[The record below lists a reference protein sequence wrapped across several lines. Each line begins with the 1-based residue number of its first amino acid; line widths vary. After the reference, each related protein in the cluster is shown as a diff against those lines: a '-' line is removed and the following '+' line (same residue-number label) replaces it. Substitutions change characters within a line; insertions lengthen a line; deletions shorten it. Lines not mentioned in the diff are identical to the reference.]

1 MTKQGFNKLT
11 SSLEVYVHAISGARR
26 YNVTYR
32 IRHDKAIEIAHYLN
46 RDDPYGLTKYVTG
59 FVKQVSDER
68 AEMSHGCS
76 YGREGG
82 IGFDTAWVRDE
93 YTSTKEI
100 IRRAKMLGRVLQ
112 SALERKLRQ
121 MHAAY
126 PEIDYRATFEPGA

>member
-11 SSLEVYVHAISGARR
+11 SSLEVYVSAVSGARR

-32 IRHDKAIEIAHYLN
+32 INHPQAVELSQHIT
-46 RDDPYGLTKYVTG
+46 RDNALALSEFVEG
-59 FVKQVSDER
+59 FVKNVSSGNAD
-68 AEMSHGCS
+68 MSYGCS
-76 YGREGG
+76 YSRESG
-82 IGFDTAWVRDE
+82 IGFDTTWVREE

-100 IRRAKMLGRVLQ
+100 TRRAKMLGRVLQ

-121 MHAAY
+121 MQAAY

>member
-1 MTKQGFNKLT
+1 MTKRNFNNLT
-11 SSLEVYVHAISGARR
+11 SSLEVYVHAVSGARR

-32 IRHDKAIEIAHYLN
+32 IHHDNAIEVAHYLN
-46 RDDPYGLTKYVTG
+46 RDDPHGLTKYVTG
-59 FVKQVSDER
+59 FVHNVSSGNAD
-68 AEMSHGCS
+68 MSYGCS
-76 YGREGG
+76 YSRESG
-82 IGFDTAWVRDE
+82 IGFDTTWVRDE

-121 MHAAY
+121 MQAAY

>member
-1 MTKQGFNKLT
+1 MTKRNFSNLE
-11 SSLEVYVHAISGARR
+11 SSLEVYVHAVSGARR

-32 IRHDKAIEIAHYLN
+32 IKHPQVVELSQHIT
-46 RDDPYGLTKYVTG
+46 RDNALALSEFVEG
-59 FVKQVSDER
+59 FVKNVSNGN
-68 AEMSHGCS
+68 AEMRYGCS
-76 YGREGG
+76 YSRESG
-82 IGFDTAWVRDE
+82 IGFDTTWVREE

-121 MHAAY
+121 MQAAY

>member
-32 IRHDKAIEIAHYLN
+32 IKHPQAVELSQHIT
-46 RDDPYGLTKYVTG
+46 RDNALALSEFVEG
-59 FVKQVSDER
+59 FVKQVSDGR
-68 AEMSHGCS
+68 AEMRYGCS
-76 YGREGG
+76 YSREGG
-82 IGFDTAWVRDE
+82 IGFDTTWVREE

-121 MHAAY
+121 MQAAY
-126 PEIDYRATFEPGA
+126 PEIDYRATFEPSV